1 VKITVNLKGQTQKDG
16 KQLLFASDI
25 RRYIGSIVSD
35 KYKELFMWHEH
46 SPSPFIYLKPY
57 KDYFEILTYKE
68 EMIDALE
75 HLISRITLNPIIKL
89 KGLTLEVDSIKARES
104 NFAKIESGLFRYRT
118 RTPIVIGSSKTEHA
132 IYNALK
138 NDNDI
143 EGMQEFASKTI
154 LDSVKYQ
161 IKEYFGVDFDAI
173 EEATI
178 SFSNFSHFTINYK
191 NSGTFYPAV
200 YCEFV
205 STYSLP
211 QMVGYKFGL
220 GYGHIVPVREKIEAK
235 KRGTK

>member
-1 VKITVNLKGQTQKDG
+1 MKITVNLKGQTVRDG
-16 KQLLFASDI
+16 KQVLFAGDI

-35 KYKELFMWHEH
+35 KYKEIFMWHEH
-46 SPSPFIYLKPY
+46 TPSPFIYLKPY
-57 KDYFEILTYKE
+57 KDYFEILTYRE

-89 KGLTLEVDSIKARES
+89 NGISLEVDNIKARES

-132 IYNALK
+132 IYNSLK
-138 NDNDI
+138 DDD
-143 EGMQEFASKTI
+143 EGMKDFASKTI

-178 SFSNFSHFTINYK
+178 SFSSFSHFTVNYK

-211 QMVGYKFGL
+211 QMLGYKFGL
-220 GYGHIVPVREKIEAK
+220 GYGHIVPVREKITSNK
-235 KRGTK
+235 KGVK